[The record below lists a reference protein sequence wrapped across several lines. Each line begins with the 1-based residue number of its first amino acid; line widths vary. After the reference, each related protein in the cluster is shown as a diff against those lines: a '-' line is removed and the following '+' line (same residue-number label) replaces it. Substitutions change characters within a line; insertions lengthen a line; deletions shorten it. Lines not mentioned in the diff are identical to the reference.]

1 MAMVTSHLKKFI
13 TLLFILTI
21 VIYTCGITLFNT
33 ILKDYYFGGFLFIPV
48 LFFGITLA
56 VHIHLIRISQRDLKK
71 FIPRFIGTIGIKIGL
86 YFALII
92 VYLLID
98 RNHAVPFLI
107 SFLIMYL
114 IYTIFEIVFV
124 LSYLERK

>member
-1 MAMVTSHLKKFI
+1 MAMIASHLKKFI
-13 TLLFILTI
+13 ILFIILTI
-21 VIYTCGITLFNT
+21 VIYTCGFALFNT
-33 ILKDYYFGGFLFIPV
+33 ILKDYYFGGFLFMPI
-48 LFFGITLA
+48 LFFGITLG
-56 VHIHLIRISQRDLKK
+56 VHIHLVRISQEDIKK
-71 FIPRFIGTIGIKIGL
+71 FTPRFIGTTGIKMGL

-124 LSYLERK
+124 LSYLKRK